1 PPPFAGIAL
10 SMVDLARTSA
20 ARAKLDALLR
30 TPASP
35 AGSAYPLS
43 HPATLEFKNLS
54 CAYGNRPPAIEDL
67 TLRWTCSR
75 PLVLV
80 VHNVPGKS
88 SLLRLLVDLLKPTA
102 GTIHVGSPPHSLA
115 RGAGGEFHDLTDLD
129 PTLWRQRVAYL
140 PQRPYLPAQSTV
152 ANAIRFLEP
161 DATDSAIADA
171 LTRVDLLATL
181 DEKSPGKPLEAI
193 VDALS
198 SGERQRLAL
207 ARALV
212 RQADIYLLDEP
223 DQNLDRKGLAIVAA
237 IVRDLG
243 SKAAVV
249 IAAHDPEMLPIEGHH
264 VELRHGRIVEERIT
278 DPASGDKPVAQA
290 SGYGLDRTHSPT

>member
-1 PPPFAGIAL
+1 
-10 SMVDLARTSA
+10 M
-20 ARAKLDALLR
+20 
-30 TPASP
+30 
-35 AGSAYPLS
+35 
-43 HPATLEFKNLS
+43 
-54 CAYGNRPPAIEDL
+54 
-67 TLRWTCSR
+67 
-75 PLVLV
+75 
-80 VHNVPGKS
+80 
-88 SLLRLLVDLLKPTA
+88 KPTA
-102 GTIHVGSPPHSLA
+102 GTVHVGP
-115 RGAGGEFHDLTDLD
+115 HDLTGLD
-129 PTLWRQRVAYL
+129 PTLWRQHVAYL

-161 DATDSAIADA
+161 DATDTAITDA

-223 DQNLDRKGLAIVAA
+223 DQNLDRKGLAIVAG

-243 SKAAVV
+243 ARAAVV
-249 IAAHDPEMLPIEGHH
+249 IAAHDPEMLAIEGHH
-264 VELRHGRIVEERIT
+264 VDLRHGRIVEERIT
-278 DPASGDKPVAQA
+278 GPASGDKHRSQA
-290 SGYGLDRTHSPT
+290 TA

>member
-35 AGSAYPLS
+35 AGSASPPS

-67 TLRWTCSR
+67 TLRWTCSH
-75 PLVLV
+75 PLVLAGP
-80 VHNVPGKS
+80 NGSGKS
-88 SLLRLLVDLLKPTA
+88 TLLSLLVGLLKPIKGAITI
-102 GTIHVGSPPHSLA
+102 GTI
-115 RGAGGEFHDLTDLD
+115 DLKDLD
-129 PTLWRQRVAYL
+129 PTLWRHRIAYL

-161 DATDSAIADA
+161 DATDTAITDA

-278 DPASGDKPVAQA
+278 GPASGDKHR
-290 SGYGLDRTHSPT
+290 S